1 VRLLLGKEYKPML
14 LKLIP
19 MLFFVALFMPLSQGL
34 GEPQLSQVLGGIKKR
49 YGQLAGL
56 SVPYEREVLT
66 KSMAMLGDQM
76 KTSVASGKFFFK
88 PPHFLKVEQDTPS
101 KEDLITD
108 GELLWWFIPEKKQAH
123 RIPSSKLARELR
135 LMADIFQGLRGV
147 EESFVVVLVGEDGKG
162 ITLELTPNPPWPDV
176 HHINLLI
183 DPNDYLIGKV
193 EVYNIVGGLTRF
205 ALGKVTEQKKFKQDF
220 FTFVPPDGV
229 RVVEE

>member
-1 VRLLLGKEYKPML
+1 ML
-14 LKLIP
+14 MKLIP
-19 MLFFVALFMPLSQGL
+19 MLFFVVLFMPLSQGQADQ
-34 GEPQLSQVLGGIKKR
+34 QLSQVLDGIKKR

-76 KTSVASGKFFFK
+76 KTDVASGKFFFK
-88 PPHFLKVEQDTPS
+88 PPHFLKVEQETPT
-101 KEDLITD
+101 KENLITD
-108 GELLWWFIPEKKQAH
+108 GEVLWWYIPAKKQAH

-147 EESFVVVLVGEDGKG
+147 EESFVVVLVGEDEKE
-162 ITLELTPNPPWPDV
+162 ITLELTPNPAWPDV

-183 DPNDYLIGKV
+183 HPKDYLIHKV
-193 EVYNIVGGLTRF
+193 EVYNIMGGVTRF
-205 ALGKVTEQKKFKQDF
+205 TLGKVTEQKKFKQDF
-220 FTFVPPDGV
+220 FTFVPPEGV

>member
-1 VRLLLGKEYKPML
+1 ML

-19 MLFFVALFMPLSQGL
+19 MLFFVVLFMPLSQGM
-34 GEPQLSQVLGGIKKR
+34 GEQPLSKVLEGVKKR

-76 KTSVASGKFFFK
+76 KTNAASGKFFFK
-88 PPHFLKVEQDTPS
+88 PPHFLKVEQDTPT

-108 GELLWWFIPEKKQAH
+108 GELLWWYIPEKKQAH
-123 RIPSSKLARELR
+123 RIPSSKLARELW
-135 LMADIFQGLRGV
+135 LLADIFQGLRGV
-147 EESFVVVLVGEDGKG
+147 EESFVVVLVGEDEKG

-183 DPNDYLIGKV
+183 DPRDYLIGKV
-193 EVYNIVGGLTRF
+193 EVNNIMGGLTRF
-205 ALGKVTEQKKFKQDF
+205 TLGKVTEQKKFKQDF

>member
-1 VRLLLGKEYKPML
+1 ML
-14 LKLIP
+14 LKLIS
-19 MLFFVALFMPLSQGL
+19 MLFLAVLFMPLSQGM
-34 GEPQLSQVLGGIKKR
+34 GEQPLSKVLEGVKKR

-56 SVPYEREVLT
+56 SVPYERQVLT

-76 KTSVASGKFFFK
+76 KTEVASGSFFFK
-88 PPHFLKVEQDTPS
+88 PPHFLKVAQETPT

-108 GELLWWFIPEKKQAH
+108 GELLWWYIPEKKQVH

-147 EESFVVVLVGEDGKG
+147 EESFVVVLVSEDEKG

-176 HHINLLI
+176 HHINLVI
-183 DPNDYLIGKV
+183 DPKDYLIGKV

-205 ALGKVTEQKKFKQDF
+205 VLGKVTEQKKFKQDF

-229 RVVEE
+229 RVIEE